1 METVPLLRPT
11 FSSTPIA
18 HANGIAMAPPVSPA
32 SLMASVLVSLGVQLD
47 GDLAETPARWTRAFR
62 EMTSGYLE
70 DPAEILSKRFAQPA
84 ADELVLLTNIS
95 FVSLCEHHLL
105 PFSGVAH
112 VGYLPSGFVV
122 GISKLARLVDC
133 HAKRL
138 QIQERMTLDV
148 TKAIETHLATTAAGC
163 IIEATHSCI
172 SCRGIRKAGASMTTS
187 CLLGRLRT
195 DPMMRSEFLSLV
207 GK

>member
-1 METVPLLRPT
+1 
-11 FSSTPIA
+11 
-18 HANGIAMAPPVSPA
+18 
-32 SLMASVLVSLGVQLD
+32 MASVLVSLGVQLD

-148 TKAIETHLATTAAGC
+148 AKAIETNDGSRVHYRS
-163 IIEATHSCI
+163 HSFVHI
-172 SCRGIRKAGASMTTS
+172 VSRNQEGGSKYDNVLPAGASAY
-187 CLLGRLRT
+187 GFDDAVRI
-195 DPMMRSEFLSLV
+195 LV
-207 GK
+207 TGW